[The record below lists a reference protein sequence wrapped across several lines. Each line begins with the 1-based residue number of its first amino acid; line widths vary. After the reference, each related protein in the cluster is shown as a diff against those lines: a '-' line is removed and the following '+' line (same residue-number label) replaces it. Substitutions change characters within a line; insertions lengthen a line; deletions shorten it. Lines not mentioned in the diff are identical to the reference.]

1 MKYSLSKLQKP
12 QARLSSSKNNLNDFV
27 VQAVEELGVER
38 AGEWGAAEEP
48 YQFGNDW

>member
-1 MKYSLSKLQKP
+1 
-12 QARLSSSKNNLNDFV
+12 
-27 VQAVEELGVER
+27 VEELGVER